1 MFEHHSQ
8 HQMHIGHGNSPY
20 FADTLTCFSGHLG
33 LFHQFFCFHEVTSF
47 STRHAFKLF
56 QTKSPFDGSWSV
68 LLCYLI
74 LSYCPFLFALMM
86 PNWLTH
92 LVSWVSIRKSWN
104 LKRDSVWFPATN
116 FSHQSWAI
124 PQADLKSSELGRL
137 PYGAVLL
144 QKEPRWSYL
153 GKISVCSI
161 FWCVPYSGECEGTI
175 IIRLAADGL
184 FYSSVLVVLLHHIFV
199 GQRHIVLLPI
209 ISLVCKHDHVCRS

>member
-104 LKRDSVWFPATN
+104 LKRDCGMIS
-116 FSHQSWAI
+116 SHQFQPPKLGHSAGGFEEFWVGPSTIWSSSTAEGATVI
-124 PQADLKSSELGRL
+124 LPRQDLGLQYLLMCPVLRRVRGNHHNSVGCRWFILFICLG
-137 PYGAVLL
+137 
-144 QKEPRWSYL
+144 
-153 GKISVCSI
+153 SVAPSHFCGSKTHC
-161 FWCVPYSGECEGTI
+161 FASNNKFGM
-175 IIRLAADGL
+175 
-184 FYSSVLVVLLHHIFV
+184 
-199 GQRHIVLLPI
+199 
-209 ISLVCKHDHVCRS
+209 